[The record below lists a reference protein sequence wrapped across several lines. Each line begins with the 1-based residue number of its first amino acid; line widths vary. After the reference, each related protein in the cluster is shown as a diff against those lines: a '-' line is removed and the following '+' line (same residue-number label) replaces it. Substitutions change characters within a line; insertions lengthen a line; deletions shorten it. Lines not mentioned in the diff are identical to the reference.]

1 MSKKKKTRNIIL
13 LVTAMLICVAGY
25 FVVTNIDFEKEEEVT
40 TIPLYEDITAEDV
53 VAFSY
58 DVDGEVYSYSLINGV
73 WYCDTE
79 LSKDLNQDTIASM
92 LAILTG
98 YSSEKT
104 YEVDKES
111 FADYG
116 LEEPF
121 KVINFETSDGTVHK
135 LTVGDNNINKKYY
148 AYKDDESTVYT
159 IDATVNVY
167 FDYTLEDICVEEST
181 AAAE

>member
-13 LVTAMLICVAGY
+13 LVAAMFICLAGY
-25 FVVTNIDFEKEEEVT
+25 LAVANIDFEKEEEVA

-58 DVDGEVYSYSLINGV
+58 DVDGEIYSYSLINDI
-73 WYCDTE
+73 WYCDTA
-79 LSKDLNQDTIASM
+79 LSDNLDQKKVSSM

-98 YSSEKT
+98 FSSERT
-104 YEVDKES
+104 IEVDKES

>member
-1 MSKKKKTRNIIL
+1 MNKKKKARNLIIL
-13 LVTAMLICVAGY
+13 AAAMLICIAGY
-25 FVVTNIDFEKEEEVT
+25 FAVTNIDFEKEDDAV
-40 TIPLYEDITAEDV
+40 TIPLFEDVETEDV

-58 DVDGEVYSYSLINGV
+58 DVDGEEFSYSLINGV

-79 LSKDLNQDTIASM
+79 LSKDLNQDTITSM

-98 YSSEKT
+98 YSSEKK
-104 YEVDKES
+104 YEVDKED

-121 KVINFETSDGTVHK
+121 KVISFETSDGDVHK
-135 LTVGDNNINKKYY
+135 LTVGDKNINNKYY
-148 AYKDDESTVYT
+148 AYKDDENIVYT
-159 IDATVNVY
+159 IDATVNVH
-167 FDYTLEDICVEEST
+167 FEYTLDDICVEETT